1 MNTNQTKR
9 GVLSIALKMLLAGVV
24 STTAMLSSNEA
35 KADPP
40 TPWSA
45 IAPTLTP
52 AFQPTSPNICNRG
65 ANECVDSVVAEMQRR
80 EAPLDAACSHS
91 EIFALTYLRTTEE
104 YRQSALTPGFFQDPA
119 FINHQDALFAKY
131 YFDAWDKY
139 RAGQTSQV
147 SPAWRIAFQA
157 ADQKRVSGLGNLLL
171 GMSAHVNRDLPYVLA
186 AIGLK
191 KPDGTSR
198 KPDHDKVN
206 DFLRTVMQPLL
217 EEIEERF
224 DPSIGLVQFEGT
236 TLDEEAFFQIL
247 VGWREQAWQN
257 AQLIVAA
264 GSNPFARALVDAQIE
279 TVAATA
285 ANAILAA
292 TSYNPITGALFGV
305 TRAQRDAYCAAHG

>member
-1 MNTNQTKR
+1 MNTKETKR
-9 GVLSIALKMLLAGVV
+9 SVLSVIGKTLLAGFVA
-24 STTAMLSSNEA
+24 STAVLSSSDA

-45 IAPTLTP
+45 IAPTLSP
-52 AFQPTSPNICNRG
+52 SFQPGSPNICNRG
-65 ANECVDSVVAEMQRR
+65 DNACVDSVVAEMQRR

-104 YRQSALTPGFFQDPA
+104 YRVSALTPGFFQDPA

-147 SPAWRIAFQA
+147 SPAWRTAFQA
-157 ADQKRVSGLGNLLL
+157 ADQKRVSALGNLLL

-186 AIGLK
+186 AIGLT

-224 DPSIGLVQFEGT
+224 DPTIGLVQFQGT

-247 VGWREQAWQN
+247 VAWREQAWHN
-257 AQLIVAA
+257 AELIVAA
-264 GSNPFARALVDAQIE
+264 GSNPIARALVDAQIE
-279 TVAATA
+279 AVAATE
-285 ANAILAA
+285 ANAILVA
-292 TSYNPITGALFGV
+292 TSYTPISALFGV
-305 TRAQRDAYCAAHG
+305 SRAARDAYCAAHG